1 MSDRSVLIN
10 DQLRFRLLYIF
21 LIANEKFMD
30 VFVRGPT
37 KSRVPGPHV
46 GKSARL

>member
-1 MSDRSVLIN
+1 
-10 DQLRFRLLYIF
+10 
-21 LIANEKFMD
+21 MD